1 MSEARRILEAVRP
14 LRSAMLATLEEYV
27 ELETPSDRPDLLT
40 RALPQIEQMIT
51 GLAGATTERRMTE
64 PDGHGPN
71 LVLDLPGTT
80 DRWVSALCHYDTV
93 WTAGTSAQWP
103 FRVEGDVATGP
114 GVFDMKA
121 GLVQL
126 LYALRTLDDLG
137 LDRPHVRLVLNGD
150 EEVGSPSSRP
160 LIEETVGRTPGPVL
174 VFEASAGESG
184 ALKTERKGVGIFAL
198 DVTGRQAH
206 AGLDPTKGVSAIDE
220 MARLILAVHALTDL
234 DAGTTVN
241 VGIVS
246 GGTRT
251 NVFAGTAHADIDVR
265 VRSQAELD
273 RVDAALTALTSHHP
287 DATVTLSGGWN
298 RPVMPRTE
306 GGGRLFELARQ
317 AGADLGQDIR
327 EISVGG
333 ASDGNFAV
341 GVGAAV
347 LDGFGAVGDGAH
359 ARHEHIRVSGMLDR
373 TALAALVLHRLT
385 GG

>member
-1 MSEARRILEAVRP
+1 MSEAQVIGDAIGPQRA
-14 LRSAMLATLEEYV
+14 AMLRTLEDYV
-27 ELETPSDRPDLLT
+27 ELETPSDRPDLLAA
-40 RALPQIEQMIT
+40 ALPRIEQLIADVV
-51 GLAGATTERRMTE
+51 GPAADRQVTE

-71 LVLDLPGTT
+71 LTLDLPGTT
-80 DRWVSALCHYDTV
+80 DRWVTALCHYDTV
-93 WTAGTSAQWP
+93 WSAGSLEQWP
-103 FRVEGDVATGP
+103 FTVEDDVARGP
-114 GVFDMKA
+114 GIFDMKA

-126 LYALRTLDDLG
+126 IYALRLLDDLG
-137 LDRPHVRLVLNGD
+137 LDRPHVRLLLNGD

-160 LIEETVGRTPGPVL
+160 LIEATVQRTDGPVL
-174 VFEASAGESG
+174 VFEASAGEAG
-184 ALKTERKGVGIFAL
+184 DLKTERKGVGIFAL
-198 DVTGRQAH
+198 DVTGKEAH

-220 MARLILAVHALTDL
+220 MARLILKVHALTDL

-251 NVFAGTAHADIDVR
+251 NVFAGAAHADIDVR

-273 RVDAALTALTSHHP
+273 RVDAALKALTTHHP
-287 DATVTLSGGWN
+287 DATVTLSGDWN
-298 RPVMPRTE
+298 RPVMPRTDA
-306 GGGRLFELARQ
+306 GGRLFELARQ
-317 AGADLGQDIR
+317 AGADLGQDIGQT
-327 EISVGG
+327 SVGG

-373 TALAALVLHRLT
+373 TALAALVLHRLA
-385 GG
+385 